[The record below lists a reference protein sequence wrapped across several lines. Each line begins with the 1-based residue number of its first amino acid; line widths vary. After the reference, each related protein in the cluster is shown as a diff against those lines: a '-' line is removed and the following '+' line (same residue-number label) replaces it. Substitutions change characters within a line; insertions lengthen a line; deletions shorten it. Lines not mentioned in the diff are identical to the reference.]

1 MSVTFTAACI
11 PSSAF
16 IISCCCPAA
25 KAEAATVPYATYEA
39 ACAAYPAEPDLVELP
54 GCQDPGR
61 CRPFI
66 IALDPDGDV
75 PSVNLANTNA
85 RRVLD
90 VLGLADEHGDLAG
103 GAAAED
109 FLGRCLVALAL
120 EPADAGVPAVQ
131 EGRVID
137 CGRPAGYLQDRL
149 AELHDLAAWCA
160 AQGRAVSWG

>member
-1 MSVTFTAACI
+1 MSVTFTAAHV

-16 IISCCCPAA
+16 IVSCVCPAA
-25 KAEAATVPYATYEA
+25 KAAAAHHATYEA

-54 GCQDPGR
+54 GCEYAGR

-66 IALDPDGDV
+66 IGLDPAGDA
-75 PSVNLANTNA
+75 PEVNLANTNA

-90 VLGLADEHGDLAG
+90 VLGLADEFGDLTG
-103 GAAAED
+103 SAAAED
-109 FLGRCLVALAL
+109 FLGHCLVALAL

-131 EGRVID
+131 DGRFID

-149 AELHDLAAWCA
+149 TELHDLALWCA
-160 AQGRAVSWG
+160 ARGRSVSWA